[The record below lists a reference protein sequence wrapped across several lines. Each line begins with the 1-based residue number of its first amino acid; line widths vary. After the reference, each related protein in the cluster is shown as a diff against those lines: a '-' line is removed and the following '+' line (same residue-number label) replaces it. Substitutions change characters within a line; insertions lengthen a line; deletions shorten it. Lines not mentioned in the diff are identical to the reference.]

1 MEQELVTVLVFAA
14 TLVGAA
20 AGVYG
25 VTSSR
30 TLIRLLVSI
39 ELLFN
44 AVILASAYIGSIVGA
59 DPGFYSL
66 LLATIVLTIAEIAI
80 VTAIL
85 VLVYRTKGS
94 LSADALREVKG

>member
-1 MEQELVTVLVFAA
+1 MDRAFQTFLVFAA
-14 TLVGAA
+14 TMIGASS
-20 AGVYG
+20 GIYG
-25 VTSSR
+25 IMSSR

-44 AVILASAYIGSIVGA
+44 SVIMASAYIGTIVGA

-80 VTAIL
+80 VAAIL
-85 VLVYRTKGS
+85 VLVYKTRRSLRTD
-94 LSADALREVKG
+94 LLREVKG